1 LALHVDHVPRRPDV
15 VVPGHDSVDGLP
27 HHVNED
33 GTPVDVVLE
42 SILWVR
48 FGRKVFVQIFNFSKY
63 GQNRNQKLYLK

>member
-42 SILWVR
+42 SIL
-48 FGRKVFVQIFNFSKY
+48 
-63 GQNRNQKLYLK
+63 